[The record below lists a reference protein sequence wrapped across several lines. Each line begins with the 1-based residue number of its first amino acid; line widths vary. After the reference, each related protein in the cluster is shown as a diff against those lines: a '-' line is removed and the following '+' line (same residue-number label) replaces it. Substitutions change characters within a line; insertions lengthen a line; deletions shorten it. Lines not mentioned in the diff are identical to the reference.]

1 METIYLTTSN
11 LETPP
16 DPSTWWCFFGWFSSS
31 WPPSFYRQLL
41 APPVVTL
48 GFGWR
53 AEPQPAGHSLP
64 VGRCAPPSS
73 GAAKTNRKTPNQNPR
88 MENKS
93 HQTPTSHQNHLAPL
107 LAWTFQAAEHT
118 SICFLPA
125 QNSWVVSLPNGLSVH
140 PVRIPWAKQQKT
152 LGWRGFVMLSPK
164 STQRKSLI
172 INHHVKPTE
181 RVMFFQSPRNFGEV
195 HFHNPRDSNQPP
207 HTSAA
212 IAAARAASR
221 ESNTWVPRSQ
231 PSNTDGNKNTEMLNR
246 RPSVGFFR
254 PALSSGKTHTK
265 TWAKSRELWRNAGKC
280 FVIFFATTNAHT
292 NPNNYADE
300 IPKKNMFVVFP
311 PKYWSF
317 NDLWYIWLVV
327 EFPTKS
333 SHRFSHLGWWQRLD
347 QSSCFLHAR
356 PKGDDYKEF
365 RPEFF

>member
-1 METIYLTTSN
+1 MSSPQKGWCFSSHPEISGKCISITRVIRIN
-11 LETPP
+11 PPTPP
-16 DPSTWWCFFGWFSSS
+16 L
-31 WPPSFYRQLL
+31 QLL
-41 APPVVTL
+41 RHVRHQESRTPEFP
-48 GFGWR
+48 G
-53 AEPQPAGHSLP
+53 P
-64 VGRCAPPSS
+64 
-73 GAAKTNRKTPNQNPR
+73 NRQ
-88 MENKS
+88 
-93 HQTPTSHQNHLAPL
+93 
-107 LAWTFQAAEHT
+107 
-118 SICFLPA
+118 
-125 QNSWVVSLPNGLSVH
+125 
-140 PVRIPWAKQQKT
+140 
-152 LGWRGFVMLSPK
+152 
-164 STQRKSLI
+164 
-172 INHHVKPTE
+172 
-181 RVMFFQSPRNFGEV
+181 
-195 HFHNPRDSNQPP
+195 
-207 HTSAA
+207 
-212 IAAARAASR
+212 
-221 ESNTWVPRSQ
+221 
-231 PSNTDGNKNTEMLNR
+231 NTDGNKNTEMLNR